1 MTTPS
6 ASHVEDPA
14 PAASGILSGVT
25 APGPFSDY
33 QNEIYLK
40 GLFGELP
47 ELPFDW
53 REIRDAALAVMTD
66 QAIGYV
72 EGAAGAEDTA
82 AANREAFRRW
92 KLVPRMLRG
101 IPAAR
106 SHQTSILGTSMP
118 APVMLAP
125 VGVLS
130 IVHPDAEPAVARAAG
145 RLGLPFVVS
154 TASSTAM
161 EEVAAAQGPKWYQLY
176 WPAERDLAAS
186 FVSRAERA
194 GYAAIVVTLDTWQ
207 LGWRPRDLK
216 TAYLPFLQQIGIANY
231 LSDPVFMA
239 VLDPGDANEAVLKFV
254 RVFNNPTLTWA
265 DLAWLREITSL
276 PIVLKGIQHP
286 DDARRAADAGV
297 QGVICSNHGGRQVD
311 GALGSLDALPG
322 VVAAAEGMPVLF
334 DSGIRT
340 GADAA
345 KALALGAS
353 AVLIGRPYV
362 HGLAIGGE
370 EGVYH
375 VLRALLADLDLQVG
389 LAGYASAADLTPDAL
404 VRSEY

>member
-1 MTTPS
+1 
-6 ASHVEDPA
+6 VN
-14 PAASGILSGVT
+14 GVT
-25 APGPFSDY
+25 APGPFSDF

-40 GLFGELP
+40 GLFGEQP
-47 ELPFDW
+47 ALPFDW
-53 REIRDAALAVMTD
+53 REMRDAALAVMTE

-82 AANREAFRRW
+82 AANRAAFQHW

-106 SHQTSILGTSMP
+106 SHATTILGTAMP

-145 RLGLPFVVS
+145 RLGVPFVVS

-161 EEVAAAQGPKWYQLY
+161 EEVAAADGGPKWYQLY
-176 WPAERDLAAS
+176 WPTERELAAS
-186 FVSRAERA
+186 FVARAEAA
-194 GYAAIVVTLDTWQ
+194 GFQAIVVTLDTWQ

-216 TAYLPFLQQIGIANY
+216 TAYLPFLQSIGIANY
-231 LSDPVFMA
+231 VSDPVFTA
-239 VLDPGDANEAVLKFV
+239 DLDPNDPTAAVLKFT
-254 RVFNNPTLTWA
+254 RVFNNPTLTWS

-276 PIVLKGIQHP
+276 PIVLKGIQHSG
-286 DDARRAADAGV
+286 DMRRAADAGV

-311 GALGSLDALPG
+311 GAVASLEALPAI
-322 VVAAAEGMPVLF
+322 VAAADGLPVLF

-340 GADAA
+340 GADIA
-345 KALALGAS
+345 KALALGAK

-362 HGLAIGGE
+362 HGLAVAGE
-370 EGVYH
+370 EGVHH
-375 VLRALLADLDLQVG
+375 VLRSLLADLDLQVG
-389 LAGYASAADLTPDAL
+389 LAGHASVAELSPESL
-404 VRSEY
+404 IRNPG